1 MLLQLGKIGGGDSMT
16 LGDSTRTSKRACIIY
31 ASEDKSLTEKLAAGL
46 QSPTFRVWSA
56 EDINHGKWE
65 QRVKKEIR
73 ESDVVIPIV
82 SKHTQDKQIF
92 SDEWDYAVTQNR
104 PIFPFVID
112 ASGTPLGKGGYS
124 RTEARDWAGDLSHSG
139 FISLKQKLSDHFA
152 ESGAACERPKA
163 VSAGDKS
170 LSLPAFVFSL
180 SSFETQLNP
189 LNGLE
194 LMRAL
199 APPACLISAYDAKAH
214 VGKRRNAKFWSAVDA
229 LRQSESVLFLDSGNY
244 EASRNH
250 DYRSK
255 RNTDGWCVEL
265 FHEVALEMAADIV
278 FSYDHVDPQ
287 GSIADVVENILV
299 SYERDMFKTGFG
311 PQTLC
316 PIVHLPVGNL
326 DIAATAS
333 EIVVQI
339 SREIRPALVAIP
351 ERELG
356 DGILARMKTLKAIR
370 SALNNMGAY
379 QPLHILGTGNPT
391 SIAALAL
398 CGGDCFDGLEWCRTA
413 ANYETHSLLHFQH
426 FDALYASFGGRVN
439 KKEARSLVELESAPF
454 ALRAASYNYDYF
466 CDWMAYVQTMLRSAE
481 PEKLLRQIPYIGSVL
496 ATAYNK

>member
-1 MLLQLGKIGGGDSMT
+1 MAIADP
-16 LGDSTRTSKRACIIY
+16 TRTPRRACIIY

-46 QSPTFRVWSA
+46 RSPALHVWSA

-65 QRVKKEIR
+65 ERVKKEIR

-82 SKHTQDKQIF
+82 SKHTQDKPIF
-92 SDEWDYAVTQNR
+92 VDEWDFAVMQNR
-104 PIFPFVID
+104 PIFPFAID
-112 ASGTPLGKGGYS
+112 ASGTPLGKGGYT
-124 RTEARDWAGDLSHSG
+124 RTDARDWTGDLSHPG

-152 ESGAACERPKA
+152 EGGVACERPKA
-163 VSAGDKS
+163 VSVGGKS

-194 LMRAL
+194 LMGDL

-214 VGKRRNAKFWSAVDA
+214 VGKRRSAKFWEAVDA
-229 LRQSESVLFLDSGNY
+229 LRRSESLLFLDSGNY

-250 DYRSK
+250 DYRSSK
-255 RNTDGWCVEL
+255 NTDGWCVEL
-265 FHEVALEMAADIV
+265 FHEIALEVAADIV
-278 FSYDHVDPQ
+278 FSYDRVDPK
-287 GSIADVVENILV
+287 GSNAEVVENILV
-299 SYERDMFKTGFG
+299 NYELDMFKTGLG
-311 PQTLC
+311 RETLC
-316 PIVHLPVGNL
+316 PIVHLPVGTR
-326 DIAATAS
+326 DVAAAAA

-339 SREIRPALVAIP
+339 AREIRPTLIAIP

-356 DGILARMKTLKAIR
+356 DGILTRMKTVKAIR
-370 SALNNMGAY
+370 RTLDNVGFY

-413 ANYETHSLLHFQH
+413 ANYDTHSLLHFQH
-426 FDALYASFGGRVN
+426 FDALYANFGGRIS
-439 KKEARSLVELESAPF
+439 KKEARRLVELESAPF

-466 CDWMAYVQTMLRSAE
+466 CDWMSNVQTMLRSAE
-481 PEKLLRQIPYIGSVL
+481 PEKLLRHIPYLGAVL
-496 ATAYNK
+496 ATAYNS

>member
-1 MLLQLGKIGGGDSMT
+1 MAIA
-16 LGDSTRTSKRACIIY
+16 DSTRTPKRACIIY

-46 QSPTFRVWSA
+46 RSSTLHVWSA

-65 QRVKKEIR
+65 KRVKKEIR

-82 SKHTQDKQIF
+82 SKHTQDKPIF
-92 SDEWDYAVTQNR
+92 VDEWDFAISQNR
-104 PIFPFVID
+104 PIFPFAID
-112 ASGTPLGKGGYS
+112 ASGTPFGKGVYS
-124 RTEARDWAGDLSHSG
+124 RTDASGWTGDVLHPG
-139 FISLKQKLSDHFA
+139 FVSLKQKLFDHFG
-152 ESGAACERPKA
+152 EGSIACERPKA
-163 VSAGDKS
+163 VSIGAKS

-194 LMRAL
+194 LMGDL

-214 VGKRRNAKFWSAVDA
+214 LGKRRNSKFWGAVDA
-229 LRQSESVLFLDSGNY
+229 LRRSKSLLFLDSGNY

-255 RNTDGWCVEL
+255 KNTDGWCVEL
-265 FHEVALEMAADIV
+265 FHEVALEVAADIV
-278 FSYDHVDPQ
+278 FSYDRVDPK
-287 GSIADVVENILV
+287 GSGAEVVESILV
-299 SYERDMFKTGFG
+299 SYERDMFKTGLG
-311 PQTLC
+311 PETLC
-316 PIVHLPVGNL
+316 PIVHLPVGTLNV
-326 DIAATAS
+326 AEVAS
-333 EIVVQI
+333 EIVAQI
-339 SREIRPALVAIP
+339 AQEIRPALIAIP

-356 DGILARMKTLKAIR
+356 DGILTRMKTVKAIR
-370 SALNNMGAY
+370 RALNKLGFY

-426 FDALYASFGGRVN
+426 FDALYEIYGGRIS
-439 KKEARSLVELESAPF
+439 KKEARRLVELAGAPF

-466 CDWMAYVQTMLRSAE
+466 CDWMANVQFMLRSSE
-481 PEKLLRQIPYIGSVL
+481 PEKLLRHIHILGPAL
-496 ATAYNK
+496 ATAYNS